1 MVSAEDD
8 FLCYQS
14 TQRCLGYALSNPNIM
29 LVETRTGGHLGWQER
44 SPHKGS
50 GSLFDTSSWSD
61 VASAEFIDAALKT
74 LAGKASIDVQR
85 DVPDMHLWFSIR
97 PRL

>member
-8 FLCYQS
+8 FLCYRS
-14 TQRCLGYALSNPNIM
+14 TQRRLGYALSNPNIM

-44 SPHKGS
+44 SPDKGS
-50 GSLFDTSSWSD
+50 GSLFDSSSWSD
-61 VASAEFIDAALKT
+61 VASTEFIDAALKT
-74 LAGKASIDVQR
+74 RAGKASNDIQR
-85 DVPDMHLWFSIR
+85 DIPDMHLWFSIR